1 MLHCSAIEVHLLG
14 STMLM
19 LLDTHCMLYHYTY
32 RSYSL
37 LQGEGAKVTPKG
49 GFNIHI

>member
-14 STMLM
+14 STMSM
-19 LLDTHCMLYHYTY
+19 LLDTLYHYTY

-49 GFNIHI
+49 VFNIHI